1 MKILYVEDELSKHI
15 DTILK
20 IFSQLLGQG
29 LKKELKALMDDES
42 GRAASPEEIK
52 EIIGKNNML
61 DICDSF
67 PEALK
72 IVTNFSDDYDLFIV
86 DRNLAEMDYDL
97 NEVEIIDPNFTEQ
110 MSEKYFDREGDWLLN
125 ILSDEIDTR
134 NQFYFLTAYTDD
146 DIIIEKNS
154 SLSEQGRFHKDQVIK
169 KGELDQLAF
178 LKKKIK
184 EYPSVKIR
192 IENQDIIDIL
202 NSKIGSDAENDFIQ
216 LARNSDKHE
225 YLNQTRQFFENRII
239 RTLANREKV
248 PEEECFKTF
257 QRGEEIIVT
266 DRVDIKGFI
275 NWVNQIIF
283 KKDDQGNF
291 ILDDTNNRQFD
302 DYHYELGSNGIIKGE
317 MHTILQVCHP
327 GSHNSQSDITQDTVS
342 CVFYA
347 LKDIIRWFGKID

>member
-1 MKILYVEDELSKHI
+1 MKILYVEDQLSMQV

-20 IFSQLLGQG
+20 IFSQLLGVG

-52 EIIGKNNML
+52 EIIGKSNML

-169 KGELDQLAF
+169 KGEVDKLDF

-202 NSKIGSDAENDFIQ
+202 QNEFGDDAVNEFIEIIKRGPD
-216 LARNSDKHE
+216 LFGTANEIRI
-225 YLNQTRQFFENRII
+225 FFETR
-239 RTLANREKV
+239 
-248 PEEECFKTF
+248 
-257 QRGEEIIVT
+257 
-266 DRVDIKGFI
+266 
-275 NWVNQIIF
+275 
-283 KKDDQGNF
+283 
-291 ILDDTNNRQFD
+291 
-302 DYHYELGSNGIIKGE
+302 
-317 MHTILQVCHP
+317 ILQGIARKKKVDKEICFNFAGEINISGFVWWLREYNYKEETENWKFGCNTLIFSEISSIKDIGNK
-327 GSHNSQSDITQDTVS
+327 GSHEKILTRDSVHHLI
-342 CVFYA
+342 FG
-347 LKDIIRWFGKID
+347 LKDIIRWFGTI